1 MVNRRTFLR
10 RTVAAAAFFSE
21 PGIAIADPLGLPIRA
36 YGKARQSIEAT
47 ADDPPFFVVK
57 SILEED

>member
-1 MVNRRTFLR
+1 
-10 RTVAAAAFFSE
+10 VAAAAFFSE